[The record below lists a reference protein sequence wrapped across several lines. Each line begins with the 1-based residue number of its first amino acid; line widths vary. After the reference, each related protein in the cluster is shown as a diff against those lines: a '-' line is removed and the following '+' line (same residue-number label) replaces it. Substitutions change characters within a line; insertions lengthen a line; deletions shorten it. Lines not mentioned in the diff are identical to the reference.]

1 MNIKIEMQ
9 PGISAQPMKCIFNK
23 QLNFWPMMS
32 ELSRLFWV
40 EVLFLSSID
49 LFNRFS
55 VNFRFVI
62 NWSERYSFRAYTDT
76 SRRHKI
82 NAIAF
87 AAIVPPTPLLPAYYS
102 TQLRVTLLR
111 EAFLVSMP
119 SCIRFI
125 NYFKFIYMSTN
136 SFAIFSPCLVVVV
149 ECEVCVRNVFFSLL
163 YICLWFFSTPI

>member
-102 TQLRVTLLR
+102 TQLRVTWGIFGLDAVVHTIYKLLQ
-111 EAFLVSMP
+111 
-119 SCIRFI
+119 
-125 NYFKFIYMSTN
+125 IYLYVN
-136 SFAIFSPCLVVVV
+136 EFVCDFFAVFGCRSGVWG
-149 ECEVCVRNVFFSLL
+149 VRSQRFFSLL